1 MVQEMD
7 LDGDGKINIPEL
19 DIHMLKIMNS
29 LSKDPSDDGGDEETE
44 DSSEQETAKDLR
56 SKKKAELV
64 DIAKERN
71 LSHSGT
77 KEDIIDRLLNN

>member
-1 MVQEMD
+1 
-7 LDGDGKINIPEL
+7 
-19 DIHMLKIMNS
+19 MLKIMNS
-29 LSKDPSDDGGDEETE
+29 LSKDSSDDDGGDEETE

-56 SKKKAELV
+56 SKKKSELV